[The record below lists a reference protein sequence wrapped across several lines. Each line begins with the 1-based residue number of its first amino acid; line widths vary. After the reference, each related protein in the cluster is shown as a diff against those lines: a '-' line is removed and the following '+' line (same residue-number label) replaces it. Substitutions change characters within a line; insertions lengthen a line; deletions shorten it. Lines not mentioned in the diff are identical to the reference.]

1 MNITC
6 KDCTGV
12 VPDFQGDVAIPS
24 EYSIDLNIP
33 PGYYETVKDVTDQL
47 NTYVRKLFSSPV
59 KVWQTD
65 NKDNAIF
72 AEKFIGD
79 TYWPSFK
86 YNDVNRRVYCSIPPN
101 MTLKFSKEMTTLLGM
116 RQQTMTN
123 NDKDTTLVKGHN
135 VSDITAG
142 IQNLHI
148 YCDVLEMT
156 PLGDSLVPLLRIVPV
171 SDEKYGSNVTKYYE
185 SPRYVPLQKKQFD
198 SIEIDIRDSFGEK
211 IAFETGQVIVTLH
224 FKRVDN
230 PFFRA

>member
-1 MNITC
+1 MSHFYLTLPSNSSGKYYSKNTLTCFTTRLHSSVSLEGEWEVGLAEVSFPKTWYTIQRKGTAMNITC

-65 NKDNAIF
+65 NKDNAIY

-116 RQQTMTN
+116 RQQTITN

-135 VSDITAG
+135 VSDITTG
-142 IQNLHI
+142 IQNLHV

-156 PLGDSLVPLLRIVPV
+156 LGRFA
-171 SDEKYGSNVTKYYE
+171 GSSAQN
-185 SPRYVPLQKKQFD
+185 SSR
-198 SIEIDIRDSFGEK
+198 FG
-211 IAFETGQVIVTLH
+211 
-224 FKRVDN
+224 
-230 PFFRA
+230 